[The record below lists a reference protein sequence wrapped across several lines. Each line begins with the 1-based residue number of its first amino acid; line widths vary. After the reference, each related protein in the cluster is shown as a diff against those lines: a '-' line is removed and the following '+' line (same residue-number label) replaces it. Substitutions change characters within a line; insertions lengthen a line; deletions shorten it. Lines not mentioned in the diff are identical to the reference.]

1 MPDVVSDVVQPRHSG
16 PYQLCIFCW
25 DIVYH
30 NQYCWPYL
38 HAIQISR
45 PGKTHQGMFPK
56 HVYYFSKR
64 KKFQNYMRNH
74 LQHCII
80 TVRLHWESDLHL
92 RQCIDLN
99 QIFVLDSVLI
109 WIGSS
114 FCWQVPVLLPVFFI
128 FICVFLLLMPL
139 TIDANEVL
147 WGIIMVLSGVPVYL
161 LGVSWKNKPRTF
173 TGFIGKCSVVS
184 LSVCWKVGR
193 NYSPLTVKH
202 LRLTF
207 RRT

>member
-1 MPDVVSDVVQPRHSG
+1 MHPLLRHCLSQSVLLALSICDTNFLTGKDPSRYVS
-16 PYQLCIFCW
+16 
-25 DIVYH
+25 
-30 NQYCWPYL
+30 
-38 HAIQISR
+38 
-45 PGKTHQGMFPK
+45 K

-64 KKFQNYMRNH
+64 REFQNYMRIH

-173 TGFIGKCSVVS
+173 TGFIGKFSVVS
-184 LSVCWKVGR
+184 LSVWWKVGR
-193 NYSPLTVKH
+193 NYLPLTVNH